1 MRSVVVG
8 PAYATEAR
16 ARVEVPSRD
25 DVVRIARMRGVPVL
39 ENEAEAFVSNLRRV
53 VLRALNEF
61 SRAPVMEVTSDV

>member
-39 ENEAEAFVSNLRRV
+39 ENEAVWFCVVDGTMYVAMKRRREA
-53 VLRALNEF
+53 
-61 SRAPVMEVTSDV
+61 DV